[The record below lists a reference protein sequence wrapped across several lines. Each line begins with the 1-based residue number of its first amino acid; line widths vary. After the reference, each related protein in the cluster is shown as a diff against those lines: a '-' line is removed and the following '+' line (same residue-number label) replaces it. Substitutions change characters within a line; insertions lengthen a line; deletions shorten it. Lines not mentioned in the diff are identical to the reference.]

1 MEDAVD
7 RPSTESPHYVGHR
20 DRLRQRF
27 LKAGSGALADYE
39 LLELVLFYV
48 SPRGD
53 TKPLAKELIRRFHGF
68 NKVFQ
73 ADAQALLAVPGVG
86 PNTVLL
92 LKTVS
97 ALLSRALQAEVMA
110 RPILSN
116 WQALLDYCRVSQG
129 YDRIE
134 TVRLLFLDAKNA
146 LIADEVQQTGTVNHT
161 PLYPRE
167 VMKRALE
174 LGASALILVHNH
186 PSGDPTPSPDD
197 IELTK
202 TLAKIGSSLGI
213 TLHDHLIVAEDRH
226 VSLKAMGIF

>member
-1 MEDAVD
+1 MDDAVE
-7 RPSTESPHYVGHR
+7 RPHYLGHR

-27 LKAGSGALADYE
+27 LTAGPGALADYE
-39 LLELVLFYV
+39 LLELALFYV

-53 TKPLAKELIRRFHGF
+53 TKPLAKDLINRFHGF
-68 NKVFQ
+68 NKVLH

-92 LKTVS
+92 LKTLS
-97 ALLSRALQAEVMA
+97 ALVSRALKAEVME

-129 YDRIE
+129 YDRVE

-146 LIADEVQQTGTVNHT
+146 LIADEVQQSGTVDHT

-186 PSGDPTPSPDD
+186 PSGDPTPSRDD

-202 TLAKIGSSLGI
+202 TLAQIGASLGV
-213 TLHDHLIVAEDRH
+213 TLHDHLIVADDNH
-226 VSLKAMGIF
+226 VSLKALGLF